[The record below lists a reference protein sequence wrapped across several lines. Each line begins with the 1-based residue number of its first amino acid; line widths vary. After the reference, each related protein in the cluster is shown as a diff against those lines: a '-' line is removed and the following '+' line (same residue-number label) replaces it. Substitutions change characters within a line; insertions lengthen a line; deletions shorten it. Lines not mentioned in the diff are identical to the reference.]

1 MKEQTKD
8 FLLIF
13 LAIFLI
19 IALMFTEGCNK
30 EEIIIEKHKVET
42 KIKNNEMEIEKNKN
56 ESLKE
61 SIEID
66 TLLSRIDYYKKQVST
81 LEHRRQNDTLKING
95 KRIKQT
101 RLEKYQDTVIKI
113 QDTTIERLT
122 KIRRLNARSIY
133 LLEDSNKLREL
144 KIKTNKK
151 NNNKNILL
159 GSFIGFVSGVIVSVL
174 TIILTN

>member
-19 IALMFTEGCNK
+19 ISLMFTEGCNK
-30 EEIIIEKHKVET
+30 EEKIIEEHKVET
-42 KIKNNEMEIEKNKN
+42 KIKNNEMEIEKNKD

-61 SIEID
+61 SIETD
-66 TLLSRIDYYKKQVST
+66 SLLSRIDYYKKQVSI
-81 LEHRRQNDTLKING
+81 LEHRRKNDTLKING
-95 KRIKQT
+95 RRIKQT
-101 RLEKYQDTVIKI
+101 RLEIYQDTVIRN

-133 LLEDSNKLREL
+133 LLEDSNNLREL